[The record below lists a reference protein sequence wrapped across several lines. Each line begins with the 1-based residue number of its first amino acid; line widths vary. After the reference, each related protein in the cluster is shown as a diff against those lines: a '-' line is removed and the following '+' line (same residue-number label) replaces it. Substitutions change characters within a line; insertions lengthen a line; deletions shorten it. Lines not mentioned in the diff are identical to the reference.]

1 MASGRKPIIMTGSIA
16 PKPFRSY
23 VTQRYYDNRDEYDS
37 VGQTQPYTLE
47 EYYQQ
52 NKRDLKHDYRKR
64 VRTSTR

>member
-1 MASGRKPIIMTGSIA
+1 MTPSVA

-37 VGQTQPYTLE
+37 VGQRQPYTLR
-47 EYYQQ
+47 EYYHL
-52 NKRDLKHDYRKR
+52 NKRDLLNDYRKR